1 MNFEITAIRY
11 QMPGKNFEE
20 KTQNAQKFVAQLPI
34 PSMVYLKREP
44 DNVYSSNAIAVYYQ
58 NYNKIGYISEN
69 YTKEI
74 QRVFPQEQSSTT
86 IVKAKVIG
94 KVGYITLTAD
104 VDIPKE
110 CLLPPEPYKRKID
123 PSPFDISMPFM
134 EEENKIELVT
144 SLLLPRDFKDEDAE
158 ELIRLSEHYCAQI
171 PLTLCDVDCKNTS
184 RILNKLKD
192 FTNNHSAISS
202 STKKKLENLC
212 HKIQNLVANIH
223 REEDRNKIYE
233 THLVRMKKFFSN
245 EKDGFFK
252 RYDDNYLKVPLGL
265 AKTEVIESEINRLTA
280 WLDKVPRGIFHS
292 HNLKKKDI
300 VPQMRYLHLSRSEMY
315 DIMGTELV
323 VLRLKEQLYQ
333 NELIKN
339 LESYTKQQNAVP
351 DEVCIPDDCRD
362 AINKVMK
369 PTFTLPNKVV
379 KISRNQIEKAAYVID
394 LTANVQVAMLMA
406 ISIDVEAIRS
416 GTKCIDF
423 IRALIGIGVLK
434 YSDDKA
440 IKNMSDG
447 MNKKLKTLKRN
458 KEHVSSNHP
467 DYLLW
472 KDKDKEIGKEIYK
485 AMTTEELSSVVF

>member
-300 VPQMRYLHLSRSEMY
+300 VPQMRYLHLSRREMY

-339 LESYTKQQNAVP
+339 LESYSEQQNAVP
-351 DEVCIPDDCRD
+351 DEVCIPDDCID
-362 AINKVMK
+362 AINKVMT
-369 PTFTLPNKVV
+369 PSFTLPNKVV

-416 GTKCIDF
+416 GTKSIDF

-485 AMTTEELSSVVF
+485 AMTTE

>member
-20 KTQNAQKFVAQLPI
+20 KTKNAKDFVAQLPI

-74 QRVFPQEQSSTT
+74 QRVFPPELSSTT

-94 KVGYITLTAD
+94 KIGNITLTAD
-104 VDIPKE
+104 VDTPKE
-110 CLLPPEPYKRKID
+110 CLLAPEPYKRRIA

-144 SLLLPRDFKDEDAE
+144 NLLLPRDFNDKDAE
-158 ELIRLSEHYCAQI
+158 ELINLSEYYYTQI

-184 RILNKLKD
+184 RILNKLKY
-192 FTNNHSAISS
+192 FTNNHPAISS

-233 THLVRMKKFFSN
+233 NHLARMKEFFSN

-300 VPQMRYLHLSRSEMY
+300 VPQMRYLHLSRREMY

-339 LESYTKQQNAVP
+339 LESYSEQQNAVP

-362 AINKVMK
+362 AINKVMT
-369 PTFTLPNKVV
+369 PSFTLPNKVV
-379 KISRNQIEKAAYVID
+379 KISRNQIVKAAYVID

-485 AMTTEELSSVVF
+485 AMTTEEL

>member
-300 VPQMRYLHLSRSEMY
+300 IPQMHYLHLSRREMY

-339 LESYTKQQNAVP
+339 LESYSEQQNAVP

-362 AINKVMK
+362 AINKVMT
-369 PTFTLPNKVV
+369 PSFTLPNKVV

-416 GTKCIDF
+416 GTKSIDF

-485 AMTTEELSSVVF
+485 AMTTE

>member
-184 RILNKLKD
+184 RILYKLKD

-300 VPQMRYLHLSRSEMY
+300 IPQMRYLHLSRREMY

-339 LESYTKQQNAVP
+339 LESYSEQQNAVP
-351 DEVCIPDDCRD
+351 DEVCIPDDCID
-362 AINKVMK
+362 AINKVMT
-369 PTFTLPNKVV
+369 PSFTLPNKVV

-416 GTKCIDF
+416 GTKSIDF

-485 AMTTEELSSVVF
+485 AMTTE

>member
-280 WLDKVPRGIFHS
+280 WLDKVPRGFFHS

-300 VPQMRYLHLSRSEMY
+300 VPQMRYLHLSRREMY

-362 AINKVMK
+362 AINKVMT
-369 PTFTLPNKVV
+369 PSFTLPNKVV

-416 GTKCIDF
+416 GTKSIDF

-485 AMTTEELSSVVF
+485 AMTTEEL

>member
-123 PSPFDISMPFM
+123 PSPFEISMPFM

-184 RILNKLKD
+184 RILYKLKD

-300 VPQMRYLHLSRSEMY
+300 IPQMRYLHLSRREMY

-339 LESYTKQQNAVP
+339 LESYSEQQNAVP

-362 AINKVMK
+362 AINKVMT
-369 PTFTLPNKVV
+369 PSFTLPNKVV

-416 GTKCIDF
+416 GTKSIDF

-485 AMTTEELSSVVF
+485 AMTTEEL

>member
-300 VPQMRYLHLSRSEMY
+300 VPQMRYLHLSRREMY

-333 NELIKN
+333 NELKKN
-339 LESYTKQQNAVP
+339 LESNTKQQNAVP

-416 GTKCIDF
+416 GTKSIDF

-485 AMTTEELSSVVF
+485 AMTTE

>member
-86 IVKAKVIG
+86 IIKAKVIG

-134 EEENKIELVT
+134 EEEYKIELVT

-300 VPQMRYLHLSRSEMY
+300 VPQMRYLHLSRREMY

-416 GTKCIDF
+416 GTKSIDF

-434 YSDDKA
+434 FSDDKA

-485 AMTTEELSSVVF
+485 AMTTEEL

>member
-11 QMPGKNFEE
+11 QMPGKDFEE
-20 KTQNAQKFVAQLPI
+20 KTNNAKEFVAQLPI
-34 PSMVYLKREP
+34 PSSVYLKREP

-58 NYNKIGYISEN
+58 NYNKIGYVSEN

-233 THLVRMKKFFSN
+233 NHLARMKEFFSN

-252 RYDDNYLKVPLGL
+252 RYDDNYLKAPLGL
-265 AKTEVIESEINRLTA
+265 ANMDVLKSEHNRLTD

-292 HNLKKKDI
+292 HNLQKKDI
-300 VPQMRYLHLSRSEMY
+300 VPQMRYLHLSRREMY

-323 VLRLKEQLYQ
+323 VLRLKKQLYQ
-333 NELIKN
+333 NESITN
-339 LESYTKQQNAVP
+339 QESNTDQQNVVP
-351 DEVCIPDDCRD
+351 DEVIIPHDCRD
-362 AINKVMK
+362 ATNKVMK
-369 PTFTLPNKVV
+369 PTFTLPNGVV
-379 KISRNQIEKAAYVID
+379 MNSRKQIVKAASVID
-394 LTANVQVAMLMA
+394 LTTNVQVALLMA
-406 ISIDVEAIRS
+406 ISIEVKAIRP

-423 IRALIGIGVLK
+423 VRALIGIGVLK
-434 YSDDKA
+434 YSDEKA
-440 IKNMSDG
+440 VKNMADG
-447 MNKKLKTLKRN
+447 MNRKLHGTQK
-458 KEHVSSNHP
+458 
-467 DYLLW
+467 
-472 KDKDKEIGKEIYK
+472 KDKKVLPLPPKHIQWKETDRNIGDDIYK
-485 AMTTEELSSVVF
+485 AMTTEEL

>member
-192 FTNNHSAISS
+192 FTNNHSAILS

-233 THLVRMKKFFSN
+233 NHLARMKEFFSN

-300 VPQMRYLHLSRSEMY
+300 VPQMRYLHLSRREMY

-339 LESYTKQQNAVP
+339 LESYSEQQNAVP

-369 PTFTLPNKVV
+369 PTFTLPNKAVM
-379 KISRNQIEKAAYVID
+379 ISRNQIVKAAYVID
-394 LTANVQVAMLMA
+394 LTTNVQVAMLMA

-416 GTKCIDF
+416 GTKSIDF

-485 AMTTEELSSVVF
+485 AMTTE

>member
-58 NYNKIGYISEN
+58 NYNKIGYVSEN

-110 CLLPPEPYKRKID
+110 CLLAPEPYKRKID

-300 VPQMRYLHLSRSEMY
+300 VPQMRYLHLSRREMY

-333 NELIKN
+333 NELIKD

-394 LTANVQVAMLMA
+394 LTTNVQVAMLMA
-406 ISIDVEAIRS
+406 IGMEVKAIRP
-416 GTKCIDF
+416 GVKCINF

-434 YSDDKA
+434 YSDDRA
-440 IKNMSDG
+440 IARMSNG
-447 MNKKLKTLKRN
+447 MNKKLKDLKNN
-458 KEHVSSNHP
+458 KEKVSSNHA

-472 KDKDKEIGKEIYK
+472 KGDDKSIGEKIYK
-485 AMTTEELSSVVF
+485 AMTTE

>member
-1 MNFEITAIRY
+1 MNFDITAIRY
-11 QMPGKNFEE
+11 QMPGKDFEE
-20 KTQNAQKFVAQLPI
+20 KTNNAKEFVAQLPI
-34 PSMVYLKREP
+34 PSSVFLKREP

-58 NYNKIGYISEN
+58 NYNKIGYVSEN

-74 QRVFPQEQSSTT
+74 QRVFPQEQSTTT

-110 CLLPPEPYKRKID
+110 CLLPPEPYKRRID
-123 PSPFDISMPFM
+123 SSPFDISMPFM

-144 SLLLPRDFKDEDAE
+144 NLLLPRDFNDEDAE
-158 ELIRLSEHYCAQI
+158 ELINLSEYYYTQI

-184 RILNKLKD
+184 RILDKLKKFIND
-192 FTNNHSAISS
+192 HPTISS
-202 STKKKLENLC
+202 STKKKLEDLC

-300 VPQMRYLHLSRSEMY
+300 VPQMRYLHLSRREMY

-323 VLRLKEQLYQ
+323 VLRLKKQLYQ
-333 NELIKN
+333 NESITN
-339 LESYTKQQNAVP
+339 QESNTDQQNVVP
-351 DEVCIPDDCRD
+351 DEVIIPDDCRD
-362 AINKVMK
+362 ATNKVMK
-369 PTFTLPNKVV
+369 PTFTLPNGAVMN
-379 KISRNQIEKAAYVID
+379 SRKQIVKAASVID
-394 LTANVQVAMLMA
+394 LTTNVQVAMLMA
-406 ISIDVEAIRS
+406 VVMEVKAIRP
-416 GTKCIDF
+416 GVKCIDF

-434 YSDDKA
+434 YSNEKA
-440 IKNMSDG
+440 IKNMADG
-447 MNKKLKTLKRN
+447 MNRKLHGSQKKDKKVPSLPP
-458 KEHVSSNHP
+458 NH
-467 DYLLW
+467 LLW
-472 KDKDKEIGKEIYK
+472 TGTDRNIGEAIYK
-485 AMTTEELSSVVF
+485 AMTTEEL

>member
-58 NYNKIGYISEN
+58 NYNKIGYVSEN

-110 CLLPPEPYKRKID
+110 CLLAPEPYKRKID

-300 VPQMRYLHLSRSEMY
+300 VPQMRYLHLSRREMY

-394 LTANVQVAMLMA
+394 LTTNVQVAMLMA
-406 ISIDVEAIRS
+406 IGMEVKAIRP
-416 GTKCIDF
+416 GVKCINF

-434 YSDDKA
+434 YSDDRA
-440 IKNMSDG
+440 IARMSNG
-447 MNKKLKTLKRN
+447 MNKKLKDLKNN
-458 KEHVSSNHP
+458 KEKVSSNHA

-472 KDKDKEIGKEIYK
+472 KGDDKSIGEKIYK
-485 AMTTEELSSVVF
+485 AMTTE

>member
-212 HKIQNLVANIH
+212 HRIQNLVANIH

-300 VPQMRYLHLSRSEMY
+300 IPQMRYLHLSRREMY

-416 GTKCIDF
+416 GTKSIDF

-485 AMTTEELSSVVF
+485 AMTTE

>member
-94 KVGYITLTAD
+94 KVGFITLTAD

-300 VPQMRYLHLSRSEMY
+300 VPQMRYLHLSRREMY

-416 GTKCIDF
+416 GTKSIDF

-485 AMTTEELSSVVF
+485 AMTTE

>member
-1 MNFEITAIRY
+1 
-11 QMPGKNFEE
+11 
-20 KTQNAQKFVAQLPI
+20 
-34 PSMVYLKREP
+34 MVYLKREP

-300 VPQMRYLHLSRSEMY
+300 VPQMRYLHLSRREMY

-362 AINKVMK
+362 AINKVMT
-369 PTFTLPNKVV
+369 PSFTLPNKVV

-416 GTKCIDF
+416 GTKSIDF

-485 AMTTEELSSVVF
+485 AMTTEEL

>member
-86 IVKAKVIG
+86 IIKAKVIG

-300 VPQMRYLHLSRSEMY
+300 VPQMRYLHLSRREMY

-351 DEVCIPDDCRD
+351 DEVCIPDDCTD

-416 GTKCIDF
+416 GTKSIDF

-485 AMTTEELSSVVF
+485 AMTTE

>member
-233 THLVRMKKFFSN
+233 THLVKMKKFFSN

-300 VPQMRYLHLSRSEMY
+300 VPQMRYLHLSRREMY

-339 LESYTKQQNAVP
+339 LESYSEQQNAVP

-416 GTKCIDF
+416 GTKSIDF

-485 AMTTEELSSVVF
+485 AMTTE

>member
-34 PSMVYLKREP
+34 PSMVYLKRES

-86 IVKAKVIG
+86 IIKAKVIG

-300 VPQMRYLHLSRSEMY
+300 VPQMRYLHLSRREMY

-416 GTKCIDF
+416 GTKSIDF

-485 AMTTEELSSVVF
+485 AMTTE

>member
-110 CLLPPEPYKRKID
+110 CLLPPEPYKRKND

-300 VPQMRYLHLSRSEMY
+300 VPQMRYLHLSRREMY

-416 GTKCIDF
+416 GTKSIDF

-485 AMTTEELSSVVF
+485 AMTTE

>member
-233 THLVRMKKFFSN
+233 NHLARMKEFFSN

-300 VPQMRYLHLSRSEMY
+300 VPQMRYLHLSRREMY

-339 LESYTKQQNAVP
+339 LESYSEQQNAVP
-351 DEVCIPDDCRD
+351 DEVCIPDDCSD

-369 PTFTLPNKVV
+369 PTLTLPNKAVM
-379 KISRNQIEKAAYVID
+379 ISRNQIVKAAYVID

-485 AMTTEELSSVVF
+485 AMTTKDV

>member
-86 IVKAKVIG
+86 IIKAKVIG

-184 RILNKLKD
+184 RILYKLKD

-300 VPQMRYLHLSRSEMY
+300 IPQMRYLHLSRREMY

-362 AINKVMK
+362 AINKVMT
-369 PTFTLPNKVV
+369 PSFTLPNKVV

-416 GTKCIDF
+416 GTKSIDF

-485 AMTTEELSSVVF
+485 AMTTE

>member
-300 VPQMRYLHLSRSEMY
+300 VPQMRYLHLSRREMY

-333 NELIKN
+333 NELIEN
-339 LESYTKQQNAVP
+339 QESNTEQQNAVP

-369 PTFTLPNKVV
+369 PTFTMPNGVV
-379 KISRNQIEKAAYVID
+379 KISRNQIVKAAYVID

-416 GTKCIDF
+416 GTKSIDF

-472 KDKDKEIGKEIYK
+472 KDKDKEIGKKIYK
-485 AMTTEELSSVVF
+485 AMTTEEL

>member
-300 VPQMRYLHLSRSEMY
+300 IPQMRYLHLSRREMY

-416 GTKCIDF
+416 GTKSIDF

-485 AMTTEELSSVVF
+485 AMTTE

>member
-20 KTQNAQKFVAQLPI
+20 KTQNAQEFVANLPI
-34 PSMVYLKREP
+34 PSTVYLKREP
-44 DNVYSSNAIAVYYQ
+44 DNIYSPNAIAVYYQ
-58 NYNKIGYISEN
+58 NYNKIGYVSEN

-86 IVKAKVIG
+86 PVEAKVIS

-110 CLLPPEPYKRKID
+110 CLLPPEPYKRRID

-144 SLLLPRDFKDEDAE
+144 SLLLAKDFKDEDAE

-192 FTNNHSAISS
+192 FTNNHTAISS

-233 THLVRMKKFFSN
+233 THLYRMKKFFSN

-252 RYDDNYLKVPLGL
+252 RYDDNYLKSTLNL
-265 AKTEVIESEINRLTA
+265 AETDVIKSEINRLTA
-280 WLDKVPRGIFHS
+280 WLDKVPGGIFLS
-292 HNLKKKDI
+292 HDLRKKDI
-300 VPQMRYLHLSRSEMY
+300 APQMRYLHLSRREMY

-323 VLRLKEQLYQ
+323 VLRLKKQLDQ
-333 NELIKN
+333 NEKIENQK
-339 LESYTKQQNAVP
+339 SYSEQQNAVS
-351 DEVCIPDDCRD
+351 DEVFIPDDCRD
-362 AINKVMK
+362 AIDKVMK
-369 PTFTLPNKVV
+369 PTFILPNKVV
-379 KISRNQIEKAAYVID
+379 KKSRDQIVKAADVIN
-394 LTANVQVAMLMA
+394 LTTNVQVAMLMA
-406 ISIDVEAIRS
+406 IGMEVKAIRS
-416 GTKCIDF
+416 GVKCIDF
-423 IRALIGIGVLK
+423 IRALIGIRVLK
-434 YSDDKA
+434 YSDEKA
-440 IKNMSDG
+440 LKKMADG
-447 MNKKLKTLKRN
+447 MNRKLHGVKRKGKTVLPLPPKHLQWKEKDRN
-458 KEHVSSNHP
+458 IGE
-467 DYLLW
+467 
-472 KDKDKEIGKEIYK
+472 EIFK
-485 AMTTEELSSVVF
+485 AMTTE

>member
-223 REEDRNKIYE
+223 RKEDRNKIYE

-300 VPQMRYLHLSRSEMY
+300 VPQMRYLHLSRRELY

-362 AINKVMK
+362 AINKVMT
-369 PTFTLPNKVV
+369 PSFTLPNKVV

-416 GTKCIDF
+416 GTKSIDF

-485 AMTTEELSSVVF
+485 AMTTE

>member
-86 IVKAKVIG
+86 IIKAKVIG

-280 WLDKVPRGIFHS
+280 WLDKVPRGIFHF

-300 VPQMRYLHLSRSEMY
+300 VPQMRYLHLSRREMY

-416 GTKCIDF
+416 GTKSIDF

-485 AMTTEELSSVVF
+485 AMTTE

>member
-300 VPQMRYLHLSRSEMY
+300 IPQMRYLHLSRREMY

-339 LESYTKQQNAVP
+339 LESYSEQQNAVP

-362 AINKVMK
+362 AINKVMT
-369 PTFTLPNKVV
+369 PSFTLPNKVV

-485 AMTTEELSSVVF
+485 AMTTE

>member
-233 THLVRMKKFFSN
+233 NHLARMKEFFSN

-300 VPQMRYLHLSRSEMY
+300 VPQMRYLHLSRREMY

-339 LESYTKQQNAVP
+339 LESYSEQQNAVP

-369 PTFTLPNKVV
+369 PTFTLPNKAVM
-379 KISRNQIEKAAYVID
+379 ISRNQIVKAAYVID

-406 ISIDVEAIRS
+406 ISIDVKAIRS

-440 IKNMSDG
+440 IKNMSNG

-485 AMTTEELSSVVF
+485 AMTTKDV

>member
-212 HKIQNLVANIH
+212 HKIPNLAANIH

-300 VPQMRYLHLSRSEMY
+300 IPQMRYLHLSRREMY

-339 LESYTKQQNAVP
+339 LESYSEQQNAVP

-362 AINKVMK
+362 AINKVMT
-369 PTFTLPNKVV
+369 PSFTLPNKVV
-379 KISRNQIEKAAYVID
+379 KISRNQIVKAAYVID

-485 AMTTEELSSVVF
+485 AMTTEEL

>member
-300 VPQMRYLHLSRSEMY
+300 IPQMRYLHLSRREMY

-339 LESYTKQQNAVP
+339 LESYSEQQNAVP

-362 AINKVMK
+362 AINKVMT
-369 PTFTLPNKVV
+369 PSFTLPNKVV
-379 KISRNQIEKAAYVID
+379 KISRNQIVKAAYVID

-423 IRALIGIGVLK
+423 IRSLIGIGVLK

-485 AMTTEELSSVVF
+485 AMTTEEL

>member
-58 NYNKIGYISEN
+58 NYNKIGYVSEN

-110 CLLPPEPYKRKID
+110 CLLAPEPYKRKID

-300 VPQMRYLHLSRSEMY
+300 VPQMRYLHLSRREMY

-416 GTKCIDF
+416 GTKSIDF

-485 AMTTEELSSVVF
+485 AMTTEEL

>member
-123 PSPFDISMPFM
+123 PAPFDISMPFM

-300 VPQMRYLHLSRSEMY
+300 VPQMRYLHLSRREMY

-362 AINKVMK
+362 AINKVMT
-369 PTFTLPNKVV
+369 PSFTLPNKVV

-416 GTKCIDF
+416 GTKSIDF

-485 AMTTEELSSVVF
+485 AMTTEEL

>member
-1 MNFEITAIRY
+1 
-11 QMPGKNFEE
+11 MPGKNFEE

-300 VPQMRYLHLSRSEMY
+300 VPQMRYLHLSRREMY

-339 LESYTKQQNAVP
+339 LESYSEQQNAVP

-362 AINKVMK
+362 AINKVMT
-369 PTFTLPNKVV
+369 PSFTLPNKVV
-379 KISRNQIEKAAYVID
+379 KISRNQIVKAAYVID

-472 KDKDKEIGKEIYK
+472 KDKDKEIEKEIYK
-485 AMTTEELSSVVF
+485 AMTTEEL

>member
-300 VPQMRYLHLSRSEMY
+300 IPQMRYLHLSRREMY

-339 LESYTKQQNAVP
+339 LESYSEQQNAVS

-362 AINKVMK
+362 AINKVMT
-369 PTFTLPNKVV
+369 PSFTLPNKVV

-416 GTKCIDF
+416 GTKSIDF

-485 AMTTEELSSVVF
+485 AMTTEEL

>member
-110 CLLPPEPYKRKID
+110 CLLPPEPYKRKIA

-184 RILNKLKD
+184 RILYKLKD

-300 VPQMRYLHLSRSEMY
+300 IPQMRYLHLSRREMY

-339 LESYTKQQNAVP
+339 LESYSEQQNAVP

-362 AINKVMK
+362 AINKVMT
-369 PTFTLPNKVV
+369 PSFTLPNKVV

-416 GTKCIDF
+416 GTKSIDF

-485 AMTTEELSSVVF
+485 AMTTE

>member
-184 RILNKLKD
+184 RILYKLKD

-300 VPQMRYLHLSRSEMY
+300 IPQMRYMHLSRREMY

-339 LESYTKQQNAVP
+339 LESYSEQQNAVS

-362 AINKVMK
+362 AINKVMT
-369 PTFTLPNKVV
+369 PSFTLPNKVV

-416 GTKCIDF
+416 GTKSIDF

-485 AMTTEELSSVVF
+485 AMTTEEL

>member
-184 RILNKLKD
+184 RILYKLKD

-265 AKTEVIESEINRLTA
+265 AKTKVIESEINRLTA

-300 VPQMRYLHLSRSEMY
+300 IPQMRYLHLSRREMY

-339 LESYTKQQNAVP
+339 LESYSEQQNAVP

-362 AINKVMK
+362 AINKVMT
-369 PTFTLPNKVV
+369 PSFTLPNKVV

-416 GTKCIDF
+416 GTKSIDF

-485 AMTTEELSSVVF
+485 AMTTE